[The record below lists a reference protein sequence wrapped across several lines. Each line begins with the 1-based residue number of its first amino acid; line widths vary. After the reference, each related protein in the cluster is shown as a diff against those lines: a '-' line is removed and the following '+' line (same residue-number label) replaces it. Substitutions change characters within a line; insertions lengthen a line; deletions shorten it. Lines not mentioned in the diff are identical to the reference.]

1 MKRTESLLV
10 TAPMLLFLAV
20 GCYTYYP
27 YGYGMAG
34 PYGMPPGAFSGAMP
48 QGAYINP
55 QDFGSTTVAPGAGPA
70 MTAPQ
75 GSSTTQPQG
84 SGTQTAP
91 SQPQTFE
98 KPVPSPNLL
107 ETPDRSSDAGFQ
119 PTAPS
124 GSTSRVDPA
133 SDASPDE
140 DPFQPPVAVQNVS
153 KKESRTAPVDAT
165 GPSPYAHDPDGYSW
179 LRGVLD
185 FDRRDNRWRL
195 RYSPDPTDGDPY
207 GGDVA
212 LELSQDMSGF
222 EPGDVVL
229 VEGGFD
235 TNCRDRFGKP
245 CYRVQRLIGP
255 LVPEDK

>member
-1 MKRTESLLV
+1 MKRTESVLIA
-10 TAPMLLFLAV
+10 APMLLFLVV

-27 YGYGMAG
+27 YGYGMPG
-34 PYGMPPGAFSGAMP
+34 PYGMPPGAFSGTMP

-55 QDFGSTTVAPGAGPA
+55 QDFGSGTMTPSPGPS

-75 GSSTTQPQG
+75 GSGTTQPQG
-84 SGTQTAP
+84 SGTQTSP
-91 SQPQTFE
+91 GQPQTFE

-107 ETPDRSSDAGFQ
+107 ETPDRSSDAGSR
-119 PTAPS
+119 PTAPA
-124 GSTSRVDPA
+124 GSTSQIDPA
-133 SDASPDE
+133 SDAYE
-140 DPFQPPVAVQNVS
+140 QTDPFREPVAVQNVS
-153 KKESRTAPVDAT
+153 QRDARGSGTSRS
-165 GPSPYAHDPDGYSW
+165 PSPYARDPQGYSW

-185 FDRRDNRWRL
+185 FDRQDNRWRL
-195 RYSPDPTDGDPY
+195 RYSPNPTDGDPY

-222 EPGDVVL
+222 QPGDVVL
-229 VEGGFD
+229 VEGDFD
-235 TNCRDRFGKP
+235 PNCQDRFGKP